1 MKFTYNLEDLLLH
14 LLETVRGVHI
24 LEADILDFLHLG
36 GQSVDGLLKL
46 LHPECVAIQRTCV
59 GVQPVLH
66 ELPRVTLELVP
77 HRPL

>member
-1 MKFTYNLEDLLLH
+1 MNFTYNLEDLLLD
-14 LLETVRGVHI
+14 LLETVRGVNI
-24 LEADILDFLHLG
+24 LEADILDFLHLS
-36 GQSVDGLLKL
+36 GQSVDSLLKL
-46 LHPECVAIQRTCV
+46 FHPECVAIQRRCV

>member
-1 MKFTYNLEDLLLH
+1 MKFTYYLEDLLLD

-59 GVQPVLH
+59 GVQSVLH
-66 ELPRVTLELVP
+66 QLPRVALELVP